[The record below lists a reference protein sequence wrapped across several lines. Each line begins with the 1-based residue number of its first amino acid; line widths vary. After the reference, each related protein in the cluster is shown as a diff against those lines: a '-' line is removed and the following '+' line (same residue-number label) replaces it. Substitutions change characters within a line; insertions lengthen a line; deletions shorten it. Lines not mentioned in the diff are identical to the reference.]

1 MICRNLSFPTRTD
14 LVRFPPARLSSAS
27 RPPGI
32 RRASL
37 AGALQALSLLAV
49 FAFTI
54 PPAQAQVIHRIDTAG
69 SQRVLPLGSSVNFRI
84 EFREVPETPWCGFA
98 VDFGDGVI
106 REFRAGAGGVL
117 DFPLILRYAY
127 ASEGD
132 YTVRVSGK
140 MVAMGGLLPI
150 QACKGDSPYVR
161 IRIQDEKKRED
172 EARQL
177 RDRFDVIDAR
187 LSRYDSVVQQD
198 QRREQQWQA
207 RLNEFEAR
215 VARQATVIEQQQR
228 LIDTLQRRSE
238 TQPFP
243 LGLVVEIQALREQV
257 RQAQRDLGEARQA
270 QVAASGASD
279 QRLQALDQRQVAID
293 SRQRLLEERVLLL
306 SERQRLLE
314 GRGGGAPPA
323 VQASPVR

>member
-1 MICRNLSFPTRTD
+1 VHRCPAFLPT
-14 LVRFPPARLSSAS
+14 LVSRFAFIQQVFWVVAVR
-27 RPPGI
+27 
-32 RRASL
+32 
-37 AGALQALSLLAV
+37 ALSLLALSA
-49 FAFTI
+49 FACQ
-54 PPAQAQVIHRIDTAG
+54 PAQSQVIHRIDTAG

-98 VDFGDGVI
+98 VDFGDGVV

-117 DFPLILRYAY
+117 DFPLILPYAY

-132 YTVRVSGK
+132 YTVRVSGR
-140 MVAMGGLLPI
+140 MVTMGGLLPI
-150 QACKGDSPYVR
+150 QACKGESPYVR

-177 RDRFDVIDAR
+177 RDRFDAIDAR
-187 LSRYDSVVQQD
+187 LSRYDGVVQQY

-215 VARQATVIEQQQR
+215 VAQQATVIEQQQR

-243 LGLVVEIQALREQV
+243 LGLIVEIQALREQV

-279 QRLQALDQRQVAID
+279 QRLQALDQRQAAID

-314 GRGGGAPPA
+314 GRGGGATPA